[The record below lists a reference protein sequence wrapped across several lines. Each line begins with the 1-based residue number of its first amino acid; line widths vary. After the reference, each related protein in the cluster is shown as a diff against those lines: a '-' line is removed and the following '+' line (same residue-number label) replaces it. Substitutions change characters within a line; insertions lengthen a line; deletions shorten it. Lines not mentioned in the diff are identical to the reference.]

1 MNRFLFSRGKSPVV
15 AILCLVLYLF
25 QPAIAS
31 AANRAPS
38 ISGTP
43 ATTAFVGKAYLFQPK
58 ASDPDG
64 NKLTYKIAR
73 KPGWTT
79 FSSSTGRLTGTPSSS
94 QIGSYSNIVI
104 SVSDGIVT
112 KSLPAFTIKV
122 VQATSTAAPVT
133 LSWVRPTQNV
143 DGTQLANLAGYR
155 IHYGQVSGQYDYSV
169 SIGSPSITSA
179 MIENLAPARW
189 YFAVTAVTS
198 SGTQSDYSA
207 ELSKALL

>member
-1 MNRFLFSRGKSPVV
+1 M
-15 AILCLVLYLF
+15 CLVLYF
-25 QPAIAS
+25 CQPAIAS
-31 AANRAPS
+31 AANRAPT

-43 ATTAFVGKAYLFQPK
+43 ATTAYVGKAYSFQPT

-64 NKLTYKIAR
+64 NKLTFKIAK
-73 KPGWTT
+73 KPAWAT
-79 FSSSTGRLTGTPSSS
+79 FSSATGSLTGTPASSH
-94 QIGSYSNIVI
+94 IGTYSNIVI

-112 KSLPAFTIKV
+112 KSLPAFSIKV
-122 VQATSTAAPVT
+122 VQATSTSSPVT

-143 DGTQLANLAGYR
+143 DGTQLSNLAGYR

-169 SIGSPSITSA
+169 SVGSPSITSA
-179 MIENLAPARW
+179 TIENLAPARW

-207 ELSKALL
+207 QLSKAVL